1 MKPVAIFQHTEVG
14 APGSVPAIL
23 NALGIPYRLIPI
35 VDGAP
40 VPARADAFSGLIFM
54 GGYMSV
60 HDPLPWL
67 AQEMS
72 LIRQAAD
79 SRIPLSG
86 HCLGSQIMAVAL
98 GGEVS
103 RNPRPEIGWQPITVT
118 GAPAAADW
126 LSRPAGHELLTF
138 QWHGDTFHRLP
149 EGAEL
154 IATSAHC
161 LHQGFVLDGIHI
173 AMQSHLEMTPALVRL
188 SVARNGQQ
196 LDRELAAGNP
206 AVTSR
211 ADTLAALDAKTAALH
226 DTLAPLYAHWAR
238 NLQP

>member
-23 NALGIPYRLIPI
+23 DALQVPYRLIPI

-40 VPARADAFSGLIFM
+40 VPAQADAFSGLIFM

-67 AQEMS
+67 QQEMA
-72 LIRQAAD
+72 LIRQAA
-79 SRIPLSG
+79 SLRIPLSG

-98 GGEVS
+98 GGDVR
-103 RNPRPEIGWQPITVT
+103 RNRQPEIGWQHITVT
-118 GAPAAADW
+118 DAPQAPAW
-126 LSRPAGHELLTF
+126 LSRPAGQELLTF

-149 EGAEL
+149 DGAEL
-154 IATSAHC
+154 IAASDHC
-161 LHQGFVLDGIHI
+161 AHQGFVLDGIHI

-188 SVARNGQQ
+188 SVERNGAQ
-196 LDRELAAGNP
+196 LDREVAAGNP
-206 AVTSR
+206 AVSSR
-211 ADTLAALDAKTAALH
+211 TDTLSGLEEKTASLH
-226 DTLAPLYAHWAR
+226 ATLAPLYAHWVR
-238 NLQP
+238 NLRT